1 MAYRY
6 DSDLEFLKRLS
17 SNDLKDLF
25 DVIVYDEDG
34 ALRMN
39 EELTSSTEYKR
50 YGNDYA
56 KYAERIA
63 EELQYYGSNSFA
75 SFIKGEGVLYKEILC
90 DACDHLKVNYNEES
104 ETSLIE
110 QNMLSKLL
118 KDSLEQM
125 SKKDLEELY
134 HELGMT
140 NIDKVISENKQV
152 LIASVL
158 TLFKAGGSH
167 SYALAVSVADAMVRQ
182 TLGHG
187 LSSVVG
193 KVALK
198 KTLGILAG
206 PIGWVITG
214 ALVSINLAGPAYR
227 VTVPACVLVAT
238 LRKKLKAEQEAK
250 QKAEQEAKQKAERE
264 ANKTKKMWYLAITFL
279 VGLAIL
285 AVFFI
290 KREHQSSN
298 NPSNSQPSAIQK
310 IDAKNPN
317 SKNHKKNNNN
327 HPQAQ
332 KQQGSRD

>member
-1 MAYRY
+1 M
-6 DSDLEFLKRLS
+6 
-17 SNDLKDLF
+17 
-25 DVIVYDEDG
+25 G
-34 ALRMN
+34 ANFFR
-39 EELTSSTEYKR
+39 
-50 YGNDYA
+50 D
-56 KYAERIA
+56 
-63 EELQYYGSNSFA
+63 
-75 SFIKGEGVLYKEILC
+75 EGVLYKEILC
-90 DACDHLKVNYNEES
+90 DACDHLGINYNERS
-104 ETSLIE
+104 ATSLIE

-118 KDSLEQM
+118 KDSLEKM
-125 SKKDLEELY
+125 SGREIKELG

-140 NIDKVISENKQV
+140 NIDKVIGENKQV

-158 TLFKAGGSH
+158 TLFQASGSH

-238 LRKKLKAEQEAK
+238 LRKKLKAEQERLEQAK
-250 QKAEQEAKQKAERE
+250 QAEQEADE
-264 ANKTKKMWYLAITFL
+264 KKMWYLVIVFCIL
-279 VGLAIL
+279 IGLAVL

-290 KREHQSSN
+290 KGKHHSSNDPSN
-298 NPSNSQPSAIQK
+298 NPKSGVENL
-310 IDAKNPN
+310 KNP
-317 SKNHKKNNNN
+317 SHKN
-327 HPQAQ
+327 
-332 KQQGSRD
+332 

>member
-25 DVIVYDEDG
+25 DVLVYDEDG

-39 EELTSSTEYKR
+39 EELTNSTEYKR
-50 YGNDYA
+50 YGSDYA
-56 KYAERIA
+56 KYPRRIA
-63 EELQYYGSNSFA
+63 EELQCYGGNT
-75 SFIKGEGVLYKEILC
+75 FINFFRDEGVLYKEILC

-104 ETSLIE
+104 PTSLIE
-110 QNMLSKLL
+110 KNMLSKLL
-118 KDSLEQM
+118 KDSLEKM
-125 SKKDLEELY
+125 SGREIKELG
-134 HELGMT
+134 HELDMS
-140 NIDKVISENKQV
+140 NIDKTISENKQL

-167 SYALAVSVADAMVRQ
+167 SYALAIAVADAMVRQ

-198 KTLGILAG
+198 KTLGILTG

-214 ALVSINLAGPAYR
+214 ALVSVNLVGSAYR

-238 LRKKLKAEQEAK
+238 LRKKLKAEQARL
-250 QKAEQEAKQKAERE
+250 KAERE

-279 VGLAIL
+279 IGLAVL
-285 AVFFI
+285 AVFYM
-290 KREHQSSN
+290 KGKHQSSN
-298 NPSNSQPSAIQK
+298 NPKGGVENL
-310 IDAKNPN
+310 KNP
-317 SKNHKKNNNN
+317 SHKN
-327 HPQAQ
+327 
-332 KQQGSRD
+332 